1 MYPKL
6 WEATGTPYGKLL
18 DQLVNLALARHREK
32 LFIRTDGREFNPVA
46 L

>member
-1 MYPKL
+1 MYPKR

-18 DQLVNLALARHREK
+18 DQLVNLALARHLEK
-32 LFIRTDGREFNPVA
+32 ASIRTDGREFYPVA